1 MKPRDVIG
9 VVLNPSVELSSARSV
24 VRTFSTIQDI
34 VAFSVIFSSRH
45 AKRLQF
51 SSSLGLG
58 SVFREARNS
67 KKNEKVVITMP
78 VHCRIHRVSQVKTRN
93 CS

>member
-24 VRTFSTIQDI
+24 VRNFSAIQGI
-34 VAFSVIFSSRH
+34 VAFFSIFSSRH
-45 AKRLQF
+45 VKRLHV

-58 SVFREARNS
+58 SVFREAKNS

-78 VHCRIHRVSQVKTRN
+78 VHCRIHRMSEVETRN
-93 CS
+93 